1 MRKAFLLGII
11 LLFAFIVR
19 IVGINEVP
27 LYGDEL
33 TITQDAYS
41 ILQTGKDVTGK
52 TLPLTFSMGAG
63 RPGGYVYFSVP
74 FVSLFGPGAYGVRM
88 LSIISGVGIV
98 LAGYLLSRKLF
109 SEKIAII
116 TAFLTAISPWAINL
130 SRGGYEANFAL
141 MLCMFA
147 IYAFLE
153 AKGKPICYPISAA
166 LFGLTIFTY
175 PTFKLTIPLFII
187 PLLWYVGGIKEIFVK
202 KNIFYLLVSIIIG
215 ISFIGLSIN
224 ETFNNNS
231 EERFGRINIFS
242 SEDIQRNITEEVI
255 NERRIVDV
263 SYADRLFHNKV
274 IKNVEYFI
282 ENYLDNFSIQ
292 YLFTKGDGNP
302 RHNMTQ
308 TGVLFTVEIL
318 TLLLGLYAISQK
330 EKKGM
335 IMLLSWVLITPIAT
349 SIVGVPHSLRNAFM
363 FPALSMISA
372 YGVFLLSS
380 NKRKI
385 VFTLFVLGLFVQFI
399 FQMERL
405 YLVSAKEY
413 EKSWSYPAK
422 RASEIAA
429 SETDR
434 YDHVILSDR
443 IDSVEYAYPVYARV
457 DSKLVQEQNLNTSLI
472 GSLPLK
478 TYGNVSIG
486 RIPEGELPKFIDSIP
501 GSVLFI
507 GSEYYDIKSGEVIK
521 FTDPMLNL
529 SIVRKE

>member
-1 MRKAFLLGII
+1 MKKAFLLGVII
-11 LLFAFIVR
+11 LFAFVIR
-19 IVGINEVP
+19 IVGINEIP

-52 TLPLTFSMGAG
+52 VLPLTFSMGAG

-74 FVSLFGPGAYGVRM
+74 FVALFGPGAYGVRM

-109 SEKIAII
+109 SEKIATI
-116 TAFLTAISPWAINL
+116 TAFLIAISPWAINL

-141 MLCMFA
+141 MLCLFA
-147 IYAFLE
+147 LYAFIRGKE
-153 AKGKPICYPISAA
+153 KPICYPISAV
-166 LFGLTIFTY
+166 LMGLTIFTY
-175 PTFKLTIPLFII
+175 PTFKLTIPLFAI
-187 PLLWYVGGIKEIFVK
+187 PLLWYVGGLKEIFTK
-202 KNIFYLLVSIIIG
+202 KSLFYLLVSIIIG
-215 ISFIGLSIN
+215 ISFVGLSIN
-224 ETFNNNS
+224 ETLINNS

-255 NERRIVDV
+255 NERVIVDAPGV
-263 SYADRLFHNKV
+263 DRLFHNKV
-274 IKNVEYFI
+274 VKNIEYFLD
-282 ENYLDNFSIQ
+282 NYLQNFSIQ
-292 YLFTKGDGNP
+292 YLFTEGDGNP

-308 TGVLFTVEIL
+308 TGVLFTVEIISI
-318 TLLLGLYAISQK
+318 LLGLYAISQK
-330 EKKGM
+330 KKKE
-335 IMLLSWVLITPIAT
+335 IVMLLSWVLITPIAT

-372 YGVFLLSS
+372 YGIFLLSG

-385 VFTLFVLGLFVQFI
+385 FLTLFVFGLFVQFI
-399 FQMERL
+399 FHMERL

-429 SETDR
+429 SEKGK

-443 IDSVEYAYPVYARV
+443 IDSIEYAYPVYTKV
-457 DSKLVQEQNLNTSLI
+457 NSKLVQEQNLNTSLV
-472 GSLPLK
+472 GNLPLK
-478 TYGNVSIG
+478 TYDNVSIG
-486 RIPEGELPKFIDSIP
+486 RISEGELSEYIDSLP

-507 GSEYYDIKSGEVIK
+507 GSEYYNIKSGEVIK

>member
-1 MRKAFLLGII
+1 MRKTLLLGII
-11 LLFAFIVR
+11 ILFAFLIRVF
-19 IVGINEVP
+19 GIAQVP

-52 TLPLTFSMGAG
+52 VLPLTFSMGAG

-74 FVSLFGPGAYGVRM
+74 FVALFGPGAYGVRM

-116 TAFLTAISPWAINL
+116 TAFLIAISPWAINL

-141 MLCMFA
+141 LLCLFA
-147 IYAFLE
+147 IYAFLK
-153 AKGKPICYPISAA
+153 AKEKPICYPISAV
-166 LFGLTIFTY
+166 LLGLTIFTY
-175 PTFKLTIPLFII
+175 PTFKLTIPLFFI
-187 PLLWYVGGIKEIFVK
+187 PLLRYAGGIKEIFVK

-242 SEDIQRNITEEVI
+242 SEDIQRNIVEEVI
-255 NERRIVDV
+255 NERGIVDLPYV
-263 SYADRLFHNKV
+263 DRLFHNKV
-274 IKNVEYFI
+274 VKNIEYFV
-282 ENYLDNFSIQ
+282 ENYLNNFSIQ
-292 YLFTKGDGNP
+292 YLFVEGDGNP

-318 TLLLGLYAISQK
+318 TILLGLYAIMQK
-330 EKKGM
+330 EKKG
-335 IMLLSWVLITPIAT
+335 IVLLFSWVLITPIAT
-349 SIVGVPHSLRNAFM
+349 SIVGVPHTLRNAFM
-363 FPALSMISA
+363 FLALSMISA
-372 YGVFLLSS
+372 YGIFLLSS
-380 NKRKI
+380 NKKKI
-385 VFTLFVLGLFVQFI
+385 FFTLFVFGLFVQFI

-422 RASEIAA
+422 RASEIVA
-429 SETDR
+429 SEKDK
-434 YDHVILSDR
+434 YDHVIISDR
-443 IDSVEYAYPVYARV
+443 IDSMEYAYPVYAKV

-472 GSLPLK
+472 GEFSLK

-486 RIPEGELPKFIDSIP
+486 RIPDGELSEFIDSIP